1 MDGFA
6 LSLWPPTAWHW
17 LAVGLV
23 LLTIEMASGTF
34 DLLWVAIA
42 AGVTSLF
49 AAFAPAS
56 FGGWESQLAVFAIAS
71 IVLVIIGRTVFR
83 SMRDGGPEH
92 PTLNK
97 RMATTIGERA
107 TVTET
112 FEAGSGRVKL
122 GDTEWSAQALDGSNL
137 TEGTTVIVDGTDG
150 NRLKVRPV

>member
-1 MDGFA
+1 MDGLA
-6 LSLWPPTAWHW
+6 LSMWPPTAWHW
-17 LAVGLV
+17 LAIGLI
-23 LLTIEMASGTF
+23 LLTIEMGTGTF

-49 AAFAPAS
+49 AAFAPDTLA
-56 FGGWESQLAVFAIAS
+56 GWEGQLVVFAITS
-71 IVLVIIGRTVFR
+71 IVMVIIGRTVFR

-112 FEAGSGRVKL
+112 FQAGSGRVKL
-122 GDTEWSAQALDGSNL
+122 GDTEWSAQSLDGANL
-137 TEGTTVIVDGTDG
+137 VEGMTVIVDGTDG
-150 NRLKVRPV
+150 NQLKVRPV